1 MAGARGK
8 RLYVLN
14 APVLTD
20 YGDWRFEGPI
30 SMGQARELLCGG
42 FVSAV
47 GHPGAAA
54 LLSEVLG
61 IEVPVNRI
69 RAEMQPGDRA
79 LVLRVKQRLPEG
91 TVLSAE
97 EMRSLPFELALLT
110 RLSRS
115 GE

>member
-1 MAGARGK
+1 MAGACGK

-30 SMGQARELLCGG
+30 SVGQARELLSGG

-69 RAEMQPGDRA
+69 RVEMQPGDRA
-79 LVLRVKQRLPEG
+79 LVLRLKERLPEG
-91 TVLSAE
+91 TLLTAE
-97 EMRSLPFELALLT
+97 QMRAFPFELALLT
-110 RLSRS
+110 RLA
-115 GE
+115 